1 MPSRWQREI
10 SFLSMDKVWEKK
22 KEKEMKIR
30 PEENFKKKELD
41 PQIGKLQWLHG
52 LSKEYK

>member
-1 MPSRWQREI
+1 MPSGWQREI
-10 SFLSMDKVWEKK
+10 SFLSMDKVREKK

-41 PQIGKLQWLHG
+41 LQIGKLQ
-52 LSKEYK
+52 

>member
-10 SFLSMDKVWEKK
+10 FLSMDKVWEKK

-41 PQIGKLQWLHG
+41 LQIGKLQWLHG